1 MLSLAVVL
9 LVLLGEG
16 HGLKC
21 GGETCDLY
29 GNANCW
35 CVLEPCMDSS
45 ESGESSLLNW
55 SGEWAGETGWRCP
68 TEKESTEGFCLK
80 EDDHKYG
87 DCEICEDK
95 KCPEKQMNMDQ

>member
-1 MLSLAVVL
+1 MTCMAMQIVGVFWNPVWTRLN
-9 LVLLGEG
+9 LG
-16 HGLKC
+16 
-21 GGETCDLY
+21 
-29 GNANCW
+29 
-35 CVLEPCMDSS
+35 
-45 ESGESSLLNW
+45 SGR
-55 SGEWAGETGWRCP
+55 GRCP

>member
-1 MLSLAVVL
+1 
-9 LVLLGEG
+9 
-16 HGLKC
+16 
-21 GGETCDLY
+21 
-29 GNANCW
+29 
-35 CVLEPCMDSS
+35 MDSS